1 MFLKLDG
8 NIYKKRSEFVKIIV
22 LLQKFRLFNNRMK
35 LIHKSYRFRIYP
47 TKEQESLLSK
57 HFGHCRFVF
66 NRFLNERKEKYL
78 NEKTSQYIVLFF
90 LWIKKGLNPFD
101 CFFICKRNF
110 LKFIFLY
117 AINFFINFFIYKVF

>member
-1 MFLKLDG
+1 MEIFTKICDCC
-8 NIYKKRSEFVKIIV
+8 KIIV

-78 NEKTSQYIVLFF
+78 NEKTSLNYYDNARTLTE
-90 LWIKKGLNPFD
+90 LKKDDEFVW
-101 CFFICKRNF
+101 
-110 LKFIFLY
+110 LKEVNSQSLQIEE
-117 AINFFINFFIYKVF
+117 